1 MKSNNMVLKCLER
14 FLQSS
19 SISWICFLGVRFF
32 GLTCCFTCCLTPCLI
47 AWPLDQV
54 QRQIAKHSGGKS
66 HKCPISLRSWS
77 SLDKLIICYKLSKI
91 FDILSV
97 YSVTFRA
104 SGKLEE
110 GEGYVSGGC
119 GAFAVWD
126 QASMAGAWIVH
137 GSCMARAWL
146 VGICRVWLSKVRFLQ
161 ISFDIRNISTF
172 LIWNLWISCGSLDIL
187 ISLNVFFLTRQSIRE
202 RRSAESSRSL
212 SSMSCSMSC
221 SAEKCSQIQHAFTD
235 FTGTNNLGQT
245 CWILLVICWCDIDVW
260 LLYFI
265 LFKHIQT
272 LFVNIY
278 WSLMFILGYWT

>member
-1 MKSNNMVLKCLER
+1 MRFELRRVDLMRIFEAALSRKIWQRLKNCQVQAESVSKSDLEEACRTLFPKYQHWEGFAPNLNETIPMKSNNRVLKCLER

-54 QRQIAKHSGGKS
+54 QRQMAKHSGGKR
-66 HKCPISLRSWS
+66 HKCPILLRSWS

-126 QASMAGAWIVH
+126 RASMAGAWLVH
-137 GSCMARAWL
+137 GL
-146 VGICRVWLSKVRFLQ
+146 
-161 ISFDIRNISTF
+161 
-172 LIWNLWISCGSLDIL
+172 
-187 ISLNVFFLTRQSIRE
+187 
-202 RRSAESSRSL
+202 
-212 SSMSCSMSC
+212 
-221 SAEKCSQIQHAFTD
+221 
-235 FTGTNNLGQT
+235 
-245 CWILLVICWCDIDVW
+245 
-260 LLYFI
+260 
-265 LFKHIQT
+265 
-272 LFVNIY
+272 
-278 WSLMFILGYWT
+278 